1 MTLTDRI
8 PGEMWRQATAMV
20 RRVTRENDALR
31 ARLTVAERK
40 LEAVRELLK

>member
-1 MTLTDRI
+1 MTFHERLS
-8 PGEMWRQATAMV
+8 GEMWRQVTAMV